1 MSIRLFHAYVSPII
15 LYNVENWAT
24 MSNKS
29 LLNFSTDT
37 FMTTV
42 NENKAS
48 IIHRKFLKYILGV
61 SRSCPNLTV
70 MGETNETPL
79 MIKGYRLMLKYWHR
93 VTSLSNEMLAKKAL
107 LENISMN
114 TNWICTIEKLID
126 LFNLTNYI
134 DTINTF
140 NTYAKKNAQQIYTNW
155 WKNNTNAGTSR
166 LEFYNTIK
174 EDLNFEEYLNIP
186 DFHIRKAIAKIRC
199 SDHVLEIEKG
209 RHRRIPRAERICKFC
224 DKNSIETEVHFLTE
238 CDYYDD
244 IKRIQGTHITLLN
257 LFCKTNTEKLGKF
270 IISALEKR
278 QVADKK

>member
-1 MSIRLFHAYVSPII
+1 M
-15 LYNVENWAT
+15 
-24 MSNKS
+24 
-29 LLNFSTDT
+29 
-37 FMTTV
+37 
-42 NENKAS
+42 
-48 IIHRKFLKYILGV
+48 
-61 SRSCPNLTV
+61 
-70 MGETNETPL
+70 
-79 MIKGYRLMLKYWHR
+79 
-93 VTSLSNEMLAKKAL
+93 
-107 LENISMN
+107 
-114 TNWICTIEKLID
+114 
-126 LFNLTNYI
+126 TNYI

-174 EDLNFEEYLNIP
+174 ENLNFEEYLNIP

-257 LFCKTNTEKLGKF
+257 LFYKTNTEKLGKF